1 MVQRVKD
8 RSEIILNGA
17 GNRYRLSGD
26 GRVRQTLQSQ
36 YPQKRVFGDVDK
48 DSNPRTSLVVW
59 DDWTGGIGL
68 YSTNGKEGMNRSL
81 FNRCETRFKGHL
93 TLPKVMTSATDNSVS
108 GSILEISERA
118 GVIIAAMNGGTDA
131 YVYTPAAGV
140 GGGSWGSKVHDFPA
154 VVTDSLN
161 FTLAGT
167 EYVAFACTSDYTF
180 FNGSSWANSTS
191 TKPTVRL
198 AFWDDRLWGIDNTG
212 QLWFSTAID
221 SETNDAKL
229 SLPAGYVNE
238 LFTGPDAAGEDILYA
253 STYVGLYA
261 HDAANARFVKT
272 KVAFPQDGTAKHGA
286 ATWNG
291 EIYVAAGDMAV
302 WRYDPVG
309 GTITS
314 VGLDRDAGLDSGTA
328 TDVGDIVRLV
338 PVHSGVIAQVNGA
351 TNDSIWEYN
360 GIGWHFIGIKSGSV
374 GTVHASDAGGY
385 YRLYWSI
392 TSSATLEFRA
402 LDVGHVNPDV
412 ATINYDQSSDTRLF
426 LVTPWFNAGQNEID
440 KTAIRIRL
448 DCTKIT
454 DDEIIKVEYA
464 LNYGSTYETARVTG
478 EADAS
483 LNGDSEF
490 SIIGTAS
497 NGVTSAEFHKIG
509 TTATPPVANTT
520 SQPGVDFRAIRFKI
534 TLNGD
539 TATSSPNLK
548 SLSLEWRRKLKARY
562 GFTFDIDR
570 TSRYAGRSPKE
581 QKAALVTAFEQ
592 GTMVELTYVDDTGN
606 SQNYYV
612 DITSMEDVQETGH
625 GEAGVTRITAVES

>member
-1 MVQRVKD
+1 MAQRVKD
-8 RSEIILNGA
+8 RSEISLNGA
-17 GNRYRLSGD
+17 GNRYRLSGG

-68 YSTNGKEGMNRSL
+68 YSTNGKEGMNRSH

-93 TLPKVMTSATDNSVS
+93 TLPKVMTEAADPGAAGT
-108 GSILEISERA
+108 ILEINERA
-118 GVIIAAMNGGTDA
+118 GVLHCALVGGTDA
-131 YVYTPAAGV
+131 YVYTPASGV
-140 GGGSWGSKVHDFPA
+140 SAGSWGSKVHDFPA
-154 VVTDSLN
+154 AVTDSLN
-161 FTLAGT
+161 FTLGGT
-167 EYVAFACTSDYTF
+167 EYVAFAHTGGYSYTS
-180 FNGSSWANSTS
+180 STS
-191 TKPTVRL
+191 YTDDTTDTIRL

-212 QLWFSTAID
+212 QLWFSTAIGV
-221 SETNDAKL
+221 EVNDAKL

-238 LFTGPDAAGEDILYA
+238 LFTGPDAAGEDILYV
-253 STYVGLYA
+253 STNVGLYA

-314 VGLDRDAGLDSGTA
+314 VGLDRDAGLDSGA
-328 TDVGDIVRLV
+328 GGDVGDIVRLV

-360 GIGWHFIGIKSGSV
+360 GIGWHFVAIPGGGL

-385 YRLYWSI
+385 YRLYWSD
-392 TSSATLEFRA
+392 AARLEFRV
-402 LDVGHVNPDV
+402 LDTGHVNPDV
-412 ATINYDQSSDTRLF
+412 YAANITYDQASDTRYF

-464 LNYGSTYETARVTG
+464 LNYANVAYESASTSDG
-478 EADAS
+478 K
-483 LNGDSEF
+483 SEF

-497 NGVTSAEFHKIG
+497 NGVTSAEFPKIG

>member
-1 MVQRVKD
+1 VAQRVKD
-8 RSEIILNGA
+8 RSEISLNGA

-93 TLPKVMTSATDNSVS
+93 TLPKVMTLAADPGAAGT
-108 GSILEISERA
+108 ILEINERA
-118 GVIIAAMNGGTDA
+118 GVIIAALVGGTDA
-131 YVYTPAAGV
+131 YVYTPASGV
-140 GGGSWGSKVHDFPA
+140 SAGSWGSKVHDFPA

-180 FNGSSWANSTS
+180 FNGSSWADSTS

-238 LFTGPDAAGEDILYA
+238 LFTGPDAAGEDILYV
-253 STYVGLYA
+253 STNVGLYA

-351 TNDSIWEYN
+351 TGDGIWEYN

-392 TSSATLEFRA
+392 TDRLEFRA

-412 ATINYDQSSDTRLF
+412 ANINYDQSSDTRLF

-464 LNYGSTYETARVTG
+464 LNYGSTYESGSTSDG
-478 EADAS
+478 K
-483 LNGDSEF
+483 SEF

-497 NGVTSAEFHKIG
+497 NGVTSAEFPKIG

-592 GTMVELTYVDDTGN
+592 ATMVELTYVDDTGDT
-606 SQNYYV
+606 QNYYV

>member
-238 LFTGPDAAGEDILYA
+238 LFTGPDATGEDILYA
-253 STYVGLYA
+253 STNVGLYA
-261 HDAANARFVKT
+261 HDAANSRFVKT
-272 KVAFPQDGTAKHGA
+272 KGVFPQDDTAKHGA

-291 EIYVAAGDMAV
+291 EIYVAVGDMTV
-302 WRYDPVG
+302 WRYNPVA
-309 GTITS
+309 GTIRS
-314 VGLDRDAGLDSGTA
+314 VGMDLDAGLQSGTS

-351 TNDSIWEYN
+351 GADGVWEYN
-360 GIGWHFIGIKSGSV
+360 GTGWHFMVFPVGSV
-374 GTVHASDAGGY
+374 GTLHASDAGGC
-385 YRLYWSI
+385 YRLY
-392 TSSATLEFRA
+392 LNDGVLLKFRV

-412 ATINYDQSSDTRLF
+412 ATIVYDTTAVRLF
-426 LVTPWFNAGQNEID
+426 HITPWFNAGQNEID
-440 KTAIRIRL
+440 KLAIRMRL
-448 DCTKIT
+448 DCTGMT
-454 DDEIIKVEYA
+454 SNETVKVEYGID
-464 LNYGSTYETARVTG
+464 YGTTFYTDEDYIFTITG
-478 EADAS
+478 
-483 LNGDSEF
+483 
-490 SIIGTAS
+490 
-497 NGVTSAEFHKIG
+497 NGVTTRTFPEIVNNNSEAG
-509 TTATPPVANTT
+509 AA
-520 SQPGVDFRAIRFKI
+520 FRAIRFKL
-534 TLNGD
+534 TLNQS
-539 TATSSPNLK
+539 TSTTVTPNVK
-548 SLSLEWRRKLKARY
+548 SLSLEWRRKIPTRYRGSMVIDHTRRY
-562 GFTFDIDR
+562 G
-570 TSRYAGRSPKE
+570 GRSAK
-581 QKAALVTAFEQ
+581 QLKAAL
-592 GTMVELTYVDDTGN
+592 
-606 SQNYYV
+606 
-612 DITSMEDVQETGH
+612 
-625 GEAGVTRITAVES
+625 ITAVELSTMAEVTWVDDGGDTQNYFCDVSLEEDSGESGRKETGMTKITVVEN

>member
-1 MVQRVKD
+1 MAQRVKD
-8 RSEIILNGA
+8 RSEIILNGE

-59 DDWTGGIGL
+59 DDWAGGIGL

-108 GSILEISERA
+108 GTILEINERA

-140 GGGSWGSKVHDFPA
+140 GGGAWASKAHDFPA

-161 FTLAGT
+161 FTLGGT

-180 FNGSSWANSTS
+180 FNGSSWSNSTS

-212 QLWFSTAID
+212 QLWFSTTID

-253 STYVGLYA
+253 STNVGLYA

-272 KVAFPQDGTAKHGA
+272 KVVFPQDGTAKHGA

-291 EIYVAAGDMAV
+291 EIYVAAGGMTV
-302 WRYDPVG
+302 WRYNPAE

-351 TNDSIWEYN
+351 TGDGIWEYN

-374 GTVHASDAGGY
+374 GTVQVSDAGGY

-392 TSSATLEFRA
+392 TSRLEFRA

-412 ATINYDQSSDTRLF
+412 ANITYDQSSDTRFF
-426 LVTPWFNAGQNEID
+426 LMTPWFNAGQNEID

-448 DCTKIT
+448 DCAKMTSS
-454 DDEIIKVEYA
+454 EVIKVQYA
-464 LNYGSTYETARVTG
+464 LNYSSTFIDTLG
-478 EADAS
+478 
-483 LNGDSEF
+483 GDS
-490 SIIGTAS
+490 TAVGISTFTANS
-497 NGVTSAEFHKIG
+497 NGVTVAEFPKIG
-509 TTATPPVANTT
+509 TNASPPVANATA
-520 SQPGVDFRAIRFKI
+520 QPGLDFQAIRFKLI
-534 TLNGD
+534 LINGS
-539 TATSSPNLK
+539 TATLSPNLK

-570 TSRYAGRSPKE
+570 TSRYAGRSPKQ

-592 GTMVELTYVDDTGN
+592 GTMAELTYVDDDGDT
-606 SQNYYV
+606 QNYYV
-612 DITSMEDVQETGH
+612 DITSVEDVQETGH

>member
-1 MVQRVKD
+1 MAQRVKD
-8 RSEIILNGA
+8 RNEISLNGA
-17 GNRYRLSGD
+17 GNRYRLSGG

-68 YSTNGKEGMNRSL
+68 YSTNGKEGMSRSL

-131 YVYTPAAGV
+131 YIYTPASGV

-238 LFTGPDAAGEDILYA
+238 LFTGPDAAGEDILYV
-253 STYVGLYA
+253 STNVGLYA

-291 EIYVAAGDMAV
+291 EIYVAVGDMAV

-314 VGLDRDAGLDSGTA
+314 VGLDRDAGLDSGA
-328 TDVGDIVRLV
+328 GGDAGDIVRLV

-392 TSSATLEFRA
+392 TSSATLQFRV
-402 LDVGHVNPDV
+402 LDTGHVNPDV
-412 ATINYDQSSDTRLF
+412 YAANITYDQASDTRYF

-464 LNYGSTYETARVTG
+464 LNYANVAYESASTPDG
-478 EADAS
+478 K
-483 LNGDSEF
+483 SEF

-497 NGVTSAEFHKIG
+497 NGVTSAEFPKIG